1 MASNSPKTKTAFIV
15 RTVSGGYLVR
25 YADGVE
31 EIVDSQRVLR
41 VTHNMVEVVGNET
54 K

>member
-1 MASNSPKTKTAFIV
+1 MASNSPKTKTAFVV

-25 YADGVE
+25 YADGRE
-31 EIVDSQRVLR
+31 EVVDSQRVVLR
-41 VTHNMVEVVGNET
+41 SPNFVEVVE

>member
-15 RTVSGGYLVR
+15 RTVSGGFKVR
-25 YADGVE
+25 YADGTE
-31 EIVDSQRVLR
+31 EIIDSQRVLPG
-41 VTHNMVEVVGNET
+41 THNFVEVVE